1 MAKKIPIRQFSVRLI
16 VFSAIMAALSVIMQL
31 VLPQYS
37 TPALPFIV
45 LFFFV
50 LTLFTL
56 YIVLRDDV
64 GKNDKRFISG
74 YLLSRIIKFFSV
86 ILFVALYLLFCPDN
100 DKIRF
105 AVAFLIIYFLYSIF
119 EVVILKK
126 ENEHQFSSEENKKQA

>member
-1 MAKKIPIRQFSVRLI
+1 MAKKIPIRKFSVRLI

-105 AVAFLIIYFLYSIF
+105 AVAFLIIYFMYSIF

-126 ENEHQFSSEENKKQA
+126 ENERQFSSKENKKQA

>member
-1 MAKKIPIRQFSVRLI
+1 MAKKIPIRKFSVRLI

-37 TPALPFIV
+37 TSALPFIV

-56 YIVLRDDV
+56 YIVLRDEV